1 MFSYK
6 EVFKYIL
13 SQFLTRFSE
22 RMFETRFEI
31 LTLIAETAEAATK
44 LSKVEK
50 KHSRIDSKSKSSL
63 LIFTTKFGKLSHL
76 ESLEQEKYSCF
87 R

>member
-22 RMFETRFEI
+22 RIFEI